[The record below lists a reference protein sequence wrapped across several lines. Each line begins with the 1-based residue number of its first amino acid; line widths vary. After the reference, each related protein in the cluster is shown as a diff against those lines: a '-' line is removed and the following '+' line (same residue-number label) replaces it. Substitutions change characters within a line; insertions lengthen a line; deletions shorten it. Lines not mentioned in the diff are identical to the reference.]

1 MKGLKTSQ
9 GICLVSVA
17 EIAPQQFASTSTT
30 SGLTLRKAPSMSA
43 TSIAAR
49 RTNTSIVLLTT
60 RTDASRDE
68 LMKHFQASKISEL
81 ALPKRFLVVQAV
93 PTLGTGKTDYQR
105 AKTLALAAVEP
116 EVPGGTET
124 ALQAPIEEAS

>member
-9 GICLVSVA
+9 GICLVSAV

-60 RTDASRDE
+60 RNE
-68 LMKHFQASKISEL
+68 L
-81 ALPKRFLVVQAV
+81 PVVQSRLCRDSMRGSTRSAV
-93 PTLGTGKTDYQR
+93 KPNWRHRSTPAWRVRTWTR
-105 AKTLALAAVEP
+105 CP
-116 EVPGGTET
+116 R
-124 ALQAPIEEAS
+124 EASSLSRAQNGKR